1 MSGRLPQ
8 DPHWIDEFIA
18 APRDDL
24 IGPDQRKI
32 GIIEFAGLL

>member
-1 MSGRLPQ
+1 V
-8 DPHWIDEFIA
+8 FIA
-18 APRDDL
+18 APRNDL